1 MTPEPPSCR
10 LLPVGGIES
19 YFDWSFYSQ
28 GTRREGDAAGAAKA
42 ASADLFFKEALE
54 FFGDP
59 DLAASNA
66 GAWQKGER
74 LAQLAAQRR
83 TLLILDGLESLQ
95 HPPGP
100 LAGQL
105 RDPALAALLRGLAQ
119 RNPGLCLVTT
129 RERVADLAPFR
140 DTTTPVLELQHLST
154 PAGVELLK
162 TLGVWGTAV
171 EFQHLVEDVAGHAL
185 TLNLLGRYLAKAHGG
200 DIRRRDEVKFEK
212 ADAKVQGGHAFKTM
226 AAYEKWREMFN
237 EQVVGHEHAFK
248 TMAAYEK
255 WLLEGGED
263 GARQLA
269 VLRLLGLFDR
279 PADAGCLEA
288 LRREPAIPGLTGPL
302 VGLDEDDWICIL
314 SDLADCG
321 LVSVQKA
328 EGSQP
333 STLSSQPPLDAHP
346 LIREYF
352 AGQLR
357 QQNPAGW
364 RAAHG
369 RLYEHLV
376 GSTSDKGHPVLED
389 LQPLYQAVAHGCRA
403 GRFTD
408 ALVDV
413 FQKRLRRGVE
423 HYSFRR
429 GFVGADLA
437 ALSGFFDTPWLDIKD
452 APAVSNQA
460 LSALNQAYVLNETG
474 SALRVLGR
482 IHEAAEPVQASLDL
496 LEKEHRWLDAASAS
510 NTLVNVLLLAG
521 HIKSARHAAERGVDF
536 ADRSEH
542 MHSRTTA
549 LITLARVLHYSGD
562 IAHAFQLLDNA
573 VGMEPAVRTSPR
585 YGLQSA
591 SRCELLVDAGRFQE
605 AEEQAGTMLRRLD
618 EERQPREV
626 ALHCLLLGSACLR
639 RAGTGVSSD
648 FGKASEFLHRAVEG
662 TRKASRQD
670 ELPPALLCRSYL
682 GSLMGNAV
690 GARAD
695 LDEAWQ
701 IAERGPMRLHLA
713 DIHLHRARLFFREE
727 PYPWTSPQAD
737 LAAARQLIEQ
747 CGYGRRK
754 EELEDAEEAV
764 RNHFQGREPITEQ

>member
-1 MTPEPPSCR
+1 MHANWLCSDCWVCSTAR
-10 LLPVGGIES
+10 L
-19 YFDWSFYSQ
+19 
-28 GTRREGDAAGAAKA
+28 
-42 ASADLFFKEALE
+42 
-54 FFGDP
+54 
-59 DLAASNA
+59 
-66 GAWQKGER
+66 
-74 LAQLAAQRR
+74 
-83 TLLILDGLESLQ
+83 
-95 HPPGP
+95 
-100 LAGQL
+100 
-105 RDPALAALLRGLAQ
+105 
-119 RNPGLCLVTT
+119 
-129 RERVADLAPFR
+129 
-140 DTTTPVLELQHLST
+140 TPV
-154 PAGVELLK
+154 
-162 TLGVWGTAV
+162 VW
-171 EFQHLVEDVAGHAL
+171 
-185 TLNLLGRYLAKAHGG
+185 R
-200 DIRRRDEVKFEK
+200 
-212 ADAKVQGGHAFKTM
+212 
-226 AAYEKWREMFN
+226 
-237 EQVVGHEHAFK
+237 
-248 TMAAYEK
+248 
-255 WLLEGGED
+255 
-263 GARQLA
+263 
-269 VLRLLGLFDR
+269 
-279 PADAGCLEA
+279 A

-437 ALSGFFDTPWLDIKD
+437 ALSGFFDTPWLDTKD

-605 AEEQAGTMLRRLD
+605 AEEQAEYHVETARRGAPAS
-618 EERQPREV
+618 RSCA
-626 ALHCLLLGSACLR
+626 ALPP
-639 RAGTGVSSD
+639 
-648 FGKASEFLHRAVEG
+648 FGKRLFETSRHRCLQRFWEGSEFLHRAVEG